1 MENMEQRLFDYL
13 ENKLPVD
20 ERKELEK
27 HISKDNALQKQL
39 ISMQNADKLMT
50 RHNMMELDDAFFTDG
65 IMNRIEAGKAR
76 ASKSNRLL
84 WMALGIFAAMFA
96 GVLSILPLFQETV
109 PSPTVGDNYLP
120 KLPAFD
126 FAPMLETIDNPAL
139 IQLVVIATAIAVLLV
154 VDKFLSGK
162 FKPNLPSLF

>member
-1 MENMEQRLFDYL
+1 MENMEQKLFDYL
-13 ENKLPVD
+13 ENKLPAG

-27 HISKDNALQKQL
+27 QISKDNILQKQL

-50 RHNMMELDDAFFTDG
+50 EHNMMEFDDMFFTDN
-65 IMNRIEAGKAR
+65 IMNRIEAGRAR

-96 GVLSILPLFQETV
+96 GVLSMLPLFQETTPAPNV
-109 PSPTVGDNYLP
+109 EDNYLP

-126 FAPMLETIDNPAL
+126 FTPMIEMINNPAL
-139 IQLVVIATAIAVLLV
+139 IQLVVVATAIAVLLV
-154 VDKFLSGK
+154 ADKFLGGK

>member
-1 MENMEQRLFDYL
+1 MENMEQKLFDYL
-13 ENKLPVD
+13 GDKLPAG

-27 HISKDNALQKQL
+27 QISKDSVLQKQL
-39 ISMQNADKLMT
+39 ISMQNADKLMAE
-50 RHNMMELDDAFFTDG
+50 HNMMEFDDMLFTDN
-65 IMNRIEAGKAR
+65 IMNRIEAGRAR

-109 PSPTVGDNYLP
+109 PPPTVEPNYLP
-120 KLPAFD
+120 ELPAFD

-154 VDKFLSGK
+154 ADKFLGGK

>member
-13 ENKLPVD
+13 EDKLPAG

-27 HISKDNALQKQL
+27 QINKDKVLQKQL
-39 ISMQNADKLMT
+39 ISMQNADKLMA
-50 RHNMMELDDAFFTDG
+50 RHNIMELDDVFFTDG
-65 IMNRIEAGKAR
+65 IMNRIAAGKAR

-109 PSPTVGDNYLP
+109 QSPADKPNYLP
-120 KLPAFD
+120 EVPAFD
-126 FAPMLETIDNPAL
+126 FAPLFETIDNPAL
-139 IQLVVIATAIAVLLV
+139 IQLVVIATAIAILLV
-154 VDKFLSGK
+154 ADKFLSGK
-162 FKPNLPSLF
+162 FKPNLPSFL

>member
-27 HISKDNALQKQL
+27 QISKDNALQKQL